1 MSVIESQLG
10 AWYVKG
16 IAGWTYLVTT
26 LPEFPNDVAVE
37 CLDELYETF
46 QRSKGL
52 WGAKRRA
59 NAQEACCRGIEIKY
73 GTLGVGS
80 APHVIMT
87 EIDAEIRD
95 PYCQSIRQLMEQV
108 ASLKEE
114 MAGNFDEALK
124 RGEKIELL
132 QTMSSDLLEQAKIFR
147 KRAKKLKWTMWAK
160 ENKGV
165 VIGTTGF
172 IVAGGVTGFLAGGPA
187 GAGVLTS
194 MTSVAAAQAIEA
206 SSVAILFGAGFLG
219 ARSAI
224 KTWFWN
230 QEFVLL

>member
-10 AWYVKG
+10 VWYVKG
-16 IAGWTYLVTT
+16 IAGWTYMVTT

-46 QRSKGL
+46 QRSKGR

-59 NAQEACCRGIEIKY
+59 DAQEACCRGIAIKY
-73 GTLGVGS
+73 GTLGAGS
-80 APHVIMT
+80 ATHVIIT
-87 EIDAEIRD
+87 EIDAEVRD
-95 PYCQSIRQLMEQV
+95 PYCASIRHLMEQV

-114 MAGNFDEALK
+114 MAGNIHDALN
-124 RGEKIELL
+124 RGEKIEQLHA
-132 QTMSSDLLEQAKIFR
+132 MSGDLLEQAKIFR
-147 KRAKKLKWTMWAK
+147 KRAKKLNWTMWAK

-165 VIGTTGF
+165 VLGTTGF
-172 IVAGGVTGFLAGGPA
+172 IAAGGVAGFLAGGPA
-187 GAGVLTS
+187 GAGVLTG

-206 SSVAILFGAGFLG
+206 SSVAIIFGAGFLG

-224 KTWFWN
+224 KTWFWS
-230 QEFVLL
+230 QELVVL